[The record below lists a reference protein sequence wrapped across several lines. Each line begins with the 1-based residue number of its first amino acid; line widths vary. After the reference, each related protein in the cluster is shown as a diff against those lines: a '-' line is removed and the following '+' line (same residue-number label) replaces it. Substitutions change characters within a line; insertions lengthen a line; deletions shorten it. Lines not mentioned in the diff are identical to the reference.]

1 MGERK
6 MGWVLGHHMFFL
18 MVAGLCLMACS
29 TSPPLGVHPVKPF
42 AVDRYLGTWYE
53 IARLDHRFEEG
64 LTDIQATYSL
74 ETDGSVKVLNRGL
87 QISNGQWREAIGK
100 ALFTGKRDEGSLKV
114 SFFGPFYGGY
124 HVAALDP
131 DYRWSLVVGP
141 DRDYFWILSRE
152 PHISPGLRDQLIQ
165 RAQTLGIV
173 TDRLIWTPQKEKDDK
188 RP

>member
-1 MGERK
+1 MERK
-6 MGWVLGHHMFFL
+6 VGRGLGHNLFFSIL
-18 MVAGLCLMACS
+18 AGFLLPACS
-29 TSPPLGVHPVKPF
+29 MTPPLGVHPVKPF

-74 ETDGSVKVLNRGL
+74 EADGSVKVLNRGL
-87 QISNGQWREAIGK
+87 QTSNGKWREAIGK

-131 DYRWSLVVGP
+131 EYRWSLVVGP

-152 PHISPGLRDQLIQ
+152 PHISAGLRDQLIL
-165 RAQTLGIV
+165 RARTLGIA
-173 TDRLIWTPQKEKDDK
+173 TDRLIWTPQNGKATQN
-188 RP
+188 P

>member
-1 MGERK
+1 M
-6 MGWVLGHHMFFL
+6 
-18 MVAGLCLMACS
+18 
-29 TSPPLGVHPVKPF
+29 TPPLGVHPVKPF

-74 ETDGSVKVLNRGL
+74 EADGSVKVLNRGL
-87 QISNGQWREAIGK
+87 QTSNGKWREAIGK

-131 DYRWSLVVGP
+131 EYRWSLVVGP

-152 PHISPGLRDQLIQ
+152 PHISAGLRDQLIL
-165 RAQTLGIV
+165 RARTLGIA
-173 TDRLIWTPQKEKDDK
+173 TDRLIWTPQNGKATQN
-188 RP
+188 P

>member
-1 MGERK
+1 MERLV
-6 MGWVLGHHMFFL
+6 GWFLDRKTALAFVAGFL
-18 MVAGLCLMACS
+18 MTACS
-29 TSPPLGVHPVKPF
+29 TAPPLGVHPVAPF

-74 ETDGSVKVLNRGL
+74 ESDGSVKVLNRGK
-87 QISNGQWREAIGK
+87 QVSNGQWREAVGK

-141 DRDYFWILSRE
+141 DRDYFWILSRD
-152 PHISPGLRDQLIQ
+152 PHLSPALRDQLIH
-165 RAQTLGIV
+165 RAQTLGIA
-173 TDRLIWTPQKEKDDK
+173 TDRLIWTPQQGKDSK
-188 RP
+188 NP

>member
-1 MGERK
+1 MMERK
-6 MGWVLGHHMFFL
+6 VSRALGHHLFFL
-18 MVAGLCLMACS
+18 MSAGLFLMACS

-42 AVDRYLGTWYE
+42 SVDRYLGTWYE

-74 ETDGSVKVLNRGL
+74 EADGSVKVLNRGL
-87 QISNGQWREAIGK
+87 QISNGQWREAIGR

-152 PHISPGLRDQLIQ
+152 PHIPAGLRDQLVL
-165 RAQTLGIV
+165 RAQTLGIA
-173 TDRLIWTPQKEKDDK
+173 TDRLIWTPQKEKDGK
-188 RP
+188 SP

>member
-1 MGERK
+1 MECLLGGILDRK
-6 MGWVLGHHMFFL
+6 TVLLIVVGVL
-18 MVAGLCLMACS
+18 MTACS
-29 TSPPLGVHPVKPF
+29 SAPPLGIHPVTPF

-74 ETDGSVKVLNRGL
+74 EPDGSVKVLNRGL
-87 QISNGQWREAIGK
+87 QVSNGQWREAVGK

-124 HVAALDP
+124 HVAALDS

-141 DRDYFWILSRE
+141 DRDYFWILCRE
-152 PHISPGLRDQLIQ
+152 PHLSPQLRDVLIH
-165 RAQTLGIV
+165 RAQTLGIA
-173 TDRLIWTPQKEKDDK
+173 TDRLIWTPQHSKDSK
-188 RP
+188 NP